1 MARVAAT
8 LETTEPKPTIEWQKQ
23 FVNMLRRIYE
33 RLARVVNGQISFGDG
48 INADNIDGVW
58 ASSTTP
64 GVANTD
70 FTVTHNLGRIP
81 VGYIPV
87 TKSAATDVYTGSVA
101 ATATQLTLRA
111 TGTNVSV
118 KCFIF

>member
-1 MARVAAT
+1 MAKAAAT
-8 LETTEPKPTIEWQKQ
+8 LEVREPQPTIAWQKE

-58 ASSTTP
+58 VSVTTP

-70 FTVTHNLGRIP
+70 FTITHNLSRVP
-81 VGYIPV
+81 VGYLPV
-87 TKSAATDVYTGSVA
+87 TKSAATDIYTGSVA

-111 TGTNVSV
+111 TGTNVDV
-118 KCFIF
+118 LFFIF

>member
-1 MARVAAT
+1 MAKAAAT
-8 LETTEPKPTIEWQKQ
+8 LEVTEPKPTIEWQKN

-58 ASSTTP
+58 ASTTTP
-64 GVANTD
+64 GVAGTD
-70 FTVTHNLGRIP
+70 FVITHNLGRIP

-87 TKSAATDVYTGSVA
+87 TKSAATDIYTGSVP

-111 TGTNVSV
+111 TGTNVAV